1 MWIITIHS
9 KDNLKMFEFYTEKEA
24 REKFEVI
31 EGCKI
36 LSEVIYFN
44 DQRLVES

>member
-1 MWIITIHS
+1 
-9 KDNLKMFEFYTEKEA
+9 MFEFYTEKEA

-36 LSEVIYFN
+36 LSEVIYFI
-44 DQRLVES
+44 DKQFVKP

>member
-1 MWIITIHS
+1 MGNHHPFEKWH
-9 KDNLKMFEFYTEKEA
+9 KMFEFTTEKEA

-44 DQRLVES
+44 DKQLIES

>member
-9 KDNLKMFEFYTEKEA
+9 KNGFKMFEFYTEKEA
-24 REKFEVI
+24 KEKFEVI

-36 LSEVIYFN
+36 LSEVIYLN
-44 DQRLVES
+44 DKQLVKP